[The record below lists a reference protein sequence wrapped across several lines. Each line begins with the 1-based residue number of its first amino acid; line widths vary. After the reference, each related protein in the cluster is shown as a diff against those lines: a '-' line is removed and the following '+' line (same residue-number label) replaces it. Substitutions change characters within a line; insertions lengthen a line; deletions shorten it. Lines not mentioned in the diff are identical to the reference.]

1 MYCFIFTRP
10 LYYVIKCALH
20 ELKNIKHHFSLTC
33 TLKGIPQENKN
44 LQKNKHLHVHVYRYV
59 QECKSDLRINKDFTD
74 FFQAVRVSTHY
85 NNVMR
90 HVVIIFGIYSHKKL
104 SKSEVKKNI
113 INNNMIRKSAGS
125 TFRTTPGT
133 E

>member
-1 MYCFIFTRP
+1 MYAC
-10 LYYVIKCALH
+10 
-20 ELKNIKHHFSLTC
+20 
-33 TLKGIPQENKN
+33 
-44 LQKNKHLHVHVYRYV
+44 VYRYV

-113 INNNMIRKSAGS
+113 INNKMIRKSPRS
-125 TFRTTPGT
+125 TCNRNTGDRVI
-133 E
+133 EEVQLE

>member
-1 MYCFIFTRP
+1 MYAC
-10 LYYVIKCALH
+10 
-20 ELKNIKHHFSLTC
+20 
-33 TLKGIPQENKN
+33 
-44 LQKNKHLHVHVYRYV
+44 VYRYV

-104 SKSEVKKNI
+104 SKNEVQNNI
-113 INNNMIRKSAGS
+113 INNKMIRKSPGS
-125 TFRTTPGT
+125 TFRTTRGT